1 MTWTIGKGPG
11 MRAFACGSV
20 IVAARALMSSI
31 ARPLVVLFLAVAPL
45 VPGCAETLI
54 PNTDV
59 PDTAENREIVDFIEG
74 YRHAVEERNP
84 AAILRLVSE
93 RYFDDNGTPG
103 SDDDIDYDG
112 LRDRFQRWEGDVVD
126 IRYEMRYRRITFE
139 PDRVFVDFTYT
150 GSFKVRDLDGERWSR
165 RLADNRIEIVRED
178 DQFRI
183 ISGL

>member
-1 MTWTIGKGPG
+1 
-11 MRAFACGSV
+11 
-20 IVAARALMSSI
+20 MSSI
-31 ARPLVVLFLAVAPL
+31 ARPLLLVLLASTPL

-84 AAILRLVSE
+84 AAILLLVSE

-103 SDDDIDYDG
+103 ADDDIDYGG

-165 RLADNRIEIVRED
+165 RLADNRIEIVREND
-178 DQFRI
+178 EFRI

>member
-1 MTWTIGKGPG
+1 
-11 MRAFACGSV
+11 
-20 IVAARALMSSI
+20 MSSI
-31 ARPLVVLFLAVAPL
+31 ARPLILVLLVAAPL

-84 AAILRLVSE
+84 AAIMRLVSE

-103 SDDDIDYDG
+103 ADDDIDYEG
-112 LRDRFQRWEGDVVD
+112 LRDRFQRWEGDVID

-139 PDRVFVDFTYT
+139 PDRVYVDFTYT
-150 GSFKVRDLDGERWSR
+150 GSFKVRDVEGERWSR

-178 DQFRI
+178 DEFRI

>member
-1 MTWTIGKGPG
+1 
-11 MRAFACGSV
+11 
-20 IVAARALMSSI
+20 MSSSI
-31 ARPLVVLFLAVAPL
+31 VRLLLLSVLIVSPL

-59 PDTAENREIVDFIEG
+59 PDTADNREIVDFIEG

-84 AAILRLVSE
+84 AGIMRLVSE
-93 RYFDDNGTPG
+93 RYFDDNGTP
-103 SDDDIDYDG
+103 STDDDIDYAG
-112 LRDRFQRWEGDVVD
+112 LRERFQRWEGDVID

-150 GSFKVRDLDGERWSR
+150 GSFKVRDLEGERWSR

-178 DQFRI
+178 DELRI

>member
-1 MTWTIGKGPG
+1 
-11 MRAFACGSV
+11 
-20 IVAARALMSSI
+20 MSFI
-31 ARPLVVLFLAVAPL
+31 ARPLILAVL
-45 VPGCAETLI
+45 VVSGTFLPSCAGTLI

-59 PDTAENREIVDFIEG
+59 PDTPDNREIVDFIEG

-84 AAILRLVSE
+84 AGIMRLVSE

-103 SDDDIDYDG
+103 SDDDIDYEG
-112 LRDRFQRWEGDVVD
+112 LRDRFQRWEGDVID
-126 IRYEMRYRRITFE
+126 IRYEMRYRRITFD

-150 GSFKVRDLDGERWSR
+150 GSFKVRDVDGERWSR

-178 DQFRI
+178 QELRI

>member
-1 MTWTIGKGPG
+1 M
-11 MRAFACGSV
+11 
-20 IVAARALMSSI
+20 SI
-31 ARPLVVLFLAVAPL
+31 ARPLALIVLAVSPL

-59 PDTAENREIVDFIEG
+59 PDTAENREIVDFVET

-84 AAILRLVSE
+84 AGIMRLVSE

-103 SDDDIDYDG
+103 ADDDIDYG
-112 LRDRFQRWEGDVVD
+112 SLRDHFQRWEGDVID

-150 GSFKVRDLDGERWSR
+150 GSFKVRDVDGERWSR

-178 DQFRI
+178 DEFRI